1 MKKKEKKEKLTL
13 QDRRAEYLVSSTKS
27 VQKHFEKKNLP
38 PMGSQSPQREEKAL
52 DDYWTERETQRA
64 RKRRRED
71 TDFDSFFKSASEGK
85 PTAVTTVALD
95 KMEIA
100 ELANQEGRQQYG
112 QDLADGIRDALKA
125 DVTLNHLPALL
136 TKSAGYQSGFQG
148 TFQKRPRARLNGSA
162 DGFKGLLLAMPN
174 DFDPVVSNQ
183 LKTDYA
189 LGYNDGP

>member
-1 MKKKEKKEKLTL
+1 
-13 QDRRAEYLVSSTKS
+13 
-27 VQKHFEKKNLP
+27 
-38 PMGSQSPQREEKAL
+38 MGSQSPQREEKVL
-52 DDYWTERETQRA
+52 DDYWTERETQRE

-148 TFQKRPRARLNGSA
+148 TFQKRLRARLNGSA

-174 DFDPVVSNQ
+174 DLDPVVSNQ